1 MNKVIKDRLTK
12 PRKLTAITIRIP
24 TDVIDSLKQI
34 APKKGFSGYQ
44 ALLKS
49 YVAKGLRDDEQRYL
63 FSESERL
70 AFELRQLGVDDKI
83 LKQALERLM

>member
-12 PRKLTAITIRIP
+12 ERELTAVTIRMP
-24 TDVIDSLKQI
+24 KDVVESLKQI

-44 ALLKS
+44 ALLKA

-63 FSESERL
+63 FSDSERL
-70 AFELRQLGVDDKI
+70 AFELKQLGVDEEI
-83 LKQALERLM
+83 LKQAFERLA